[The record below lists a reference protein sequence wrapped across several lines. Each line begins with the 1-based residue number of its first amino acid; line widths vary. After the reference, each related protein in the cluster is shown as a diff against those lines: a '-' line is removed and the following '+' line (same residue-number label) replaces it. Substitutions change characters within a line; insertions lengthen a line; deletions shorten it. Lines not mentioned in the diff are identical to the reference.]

1 MDKPLPLD
9 TIRTAISSLD
19 ADLLK
24 LLAKRRELSIEVARS
39 KAVDV
44 RPIRDLERE
53 KQLLS
58 RLVAQGREQGLD
70 SHFVINLYQ
79 AIIEDSVLSQQ
90 AYLQNIAN
98 PQDKTQQFCIAYLGA
113 RGSYSHIAASRY
125 CQRRQM
131 SMLEMGCQNFDD
143 IIAAVEKGH
152 ADYGFLPIE
161 NTSSGS
167 INEVYDLLQ
176 HTRLSIIGEITIEVG
191 HCLLAKPGS
200 KLANITQLC
209 AHPQPMSQCNRY
221 LQQHSQWQLHYCA
234 SSADAMQQVV
244 ESKDETFAA
253 IGSAEGGEL
262 YGLEVLDAGLAN
274 QSINQSR
281 FIVVGRKPVSVPSQ
295 LPAKTTLIM
304 ATGHKPG
311 ALVDALLVLKQHQLN
326 MTKLE
331 SRPIAGTP
339 WEEMF
344 YLDIEANLADDNLN
358 AALQEL
364 ERQTRY
370 IKVLGCYPIET
381 VKPAELNQQQLLL
394 KPIAETQ
401 DAAPSAALQAHDT
414 NYDNH
419 ASDTHYAKNEAE
431 IHGVSANNKAVTSR
445 SSVDFKPDCSSIMLA
460 SHALGDNHKL
470 ALALISSLPHQ
481 GWRSCLQGL
490 KNNGFGAII
499 LTHDIYSTCDLDTI
513 APICQQLNIALVV
526 EVTHMPLTLPRFVD
540 ALYVSGQHM
549 NNHSLIAQLGQQT
562 LPVLLE
568 KDPATNIKTWL
579 GCADK
584 LLEQGNQQLALI
596 EAGMQDY
603 QGNSRADLEAISQ
616 LISASHLPVIHRSR
630 SNSQHAKTN
639 ILAAKNLGAEAII
652 LSANLPTRTLTEL
665 VSHFIHD

>member
-1 MDKPLPLD
+1 MDKPQPLD
-9 TIRTAISSLD
+9 NLRIAISSLD
-19 ADLLK
+19 EDLLK
-24 LLAKRRELSIEVARS
+24 LLAQRRQLSIEVARS
-39 KAVDV
+39 KAVDI
-44 RPIRDLERE
+44 RPIRDIERE

-79 AIIEDSVLSQQ
+79 AIIEDSVLNQQ

-98 PQDKTQQFCIAYLGA
+98 PQDKKQQYCIAYLGA

-131 SMLEMGCQNFDD
+131 SMLELGCQNFDD
-143 IIAAVEKGH
+143 IISSVEKGH

-200 KLANITQLC
+200 QLTNITQLC
-209 AHPQPMSQCNRY
+209 AHPQPISQCSQY
-221 LQQHSQWQLHYCA
+221 LQQHSHWQLQYCA
-234 SSADAMQQVV
+234 SSAEAMKIVLDNP
-244 ESKDETFAA
+244 SDTIAA

-262 YGLEVLDAGLAN
+262 YGLEVIGSGLAN

-326 MTKLE
+326 MAKLE

-344 YLDIEANLADDNLN
+344 YLDIEANLADANLI
-358 AALQEL
+358 AALKEL
-364 ERQTRY
+364 EKQTRY

-381 VKPAELNQQQLLL
+381 VKPAELTQQQLLIEPPSS
-394 KPIAETQ
+394 KEEP
-401 DAAPSAALQAHDT
+401 AADSS
-414 NYDNH
+414 N
-419 ASDTHYAKNEAE
+419 
-431 IHGVSANNKAVTSR
+431 SR
-445 SSVDFKPDCSSIMLA
+445 SSLSYKADCSSIQLA
-460 SHALGDNHKL
+460 GHALGDEHKL
-470 ALALISSLPHQ
+470 AMAMVSQVPQQ
-481 GWRSCLQGL
+481 GWRSSLQAL
-490 KNNGFGAII
+490 KNSGFSAII
-499 LTHDIYSTCDLDTI
+499 LAKEIWPQCQMEVIH
-513 APICQQLNIALVV
+513 PICQQLGMALII
-526 EVTHMPLTLPRFVD
+526 EVTQVQPQLPAWID
-540 ALYVSGQHM
+540 AIYLPGQQM
-549 NNHSLIAQLGQQT
+549 NNPALIRQMGQQKR
-562 LPVLLE
+562 PVLLE
-568 KDPATNIKTWL
+568 KDPSSDIKAWL
-579 GCADK
+579 AAADK

-616 LISASHLPVIHRSR
+616 LINVSHLPVIHRSR
-630 SNSQHAKTN
+630 SDSLHAKTN
-639 ILAAKNLGAEAII
+639 IMAAKNLGAEAVI
-652 LSANLPTRTLTEL
+652 LSASLPTETLTHL
-665 VSHFIHD
+665 VAHFIHDKQG